1 MREMQSSSCTISFI
15 ILSFVFQFFFSL
27 LEFYLFFYLQL
38 FRTLSVKLRLFGAT
52 VKIQDL
58 DSEIKDFLNK

>member
-15 ILSFVFQFFFSL
+15 ILSFVFQFFSL

-58 DSEIKDFLNK
+58 DSEIKDLNK

>member
-15 ILSFVFQFFFSL
+15 ILSFVFQFFFTSRV
-27 LEFYLFFYLQL
+27 LFIFYLQL